1 MPGVVELP
9 GPPTLAA
16 LYRRALLSRH
26 SNNDLPD
33 TTLVLRDVRIDR
45 DRLARYAKVCG
56 YRLSDTLPPTYPHVL
71 AFPLTLAVMAGRDFP
86 FPVVGLVH
94 VANLIE
100 VSRPVGADE
109 RLELTVRAADLRE
122 HPRGRSF
129 DIRATASV
137 GDEVVWRGVSTYLR
151 KERRGERRAAPPP
164 QDQGPADDKP
174 GVLWRIGRDA
184 GTAYARVCG
193 DRNPIHT
200 SRPAARGVHR
210 RGHLP
215 ARDRAARARV
225 LRRYPRRDALDGDGR
240 ADRRHPSDRGGQ
252 PGVTGGR
259 QEAPRS
265 SSPAPSQTKFINRV
279 AVTSGGS
286 LGWSTTQSAS
296 DSPAPTSAYAI
307 GVTSA
312 GRGCRPP
319 AAITRASSPA
329 TTSTIRARIPAS
341 SAANRS
347 WPRACR
353 YSTDQPS
360 RWSPTKVK
368 KARRPRQ
375 SCSSGGTCDAV
386 AATIASISRVPSRCT
401 QAMNSS
407 S

>member
-1 MPGVVELP
+1 MPRVVELP
-9 GPPTLAA
+9 GPPTLGA

-109 RLELTVRAADLRE
+109 RLELTVRAADLRD

-200 SRPAARGVHR
+200 SRLAARAFGYPGPIAHGMYAAARCLVALEGRLPGAYTVEVTFR
-210 RGHLP
+210 RAIVLP
-215 ARDRAARARV
+215 ARVCFAGTPDGTHWTVTDARTGATHLTGEV
-225 LRRYPRRDALDGDGR
+225 
-240 ADRRHPSDRGGQ
+240 S
-252 PGVTGGR
+252 PG
-259 QEAPRS
+259 
-265 SSPAPSQTKFINRV
+265 
-279 AVTSGGS
+279 
-286 LGWSTTQSAS
+286 
-296 DSPAPTSAYAI
+296 
-307 GVTSA
+307 
-312 GRGCRPP
+312 
-319 AAITRASSPA
+319 
-329 TTSTIRARIPAS
+329 
-341 SAANRS
+341 
-347 WPRACR
+347 
-353 YSTDQPS
+353 
-360 RWSPTKVK
+360 
-368 KARRPRQ
+368 
-375 SCSSGGTCDAV
+375 
-386 AATIASISRVPSRCT
+386 
-401 QAMNSS
+401 
-407 S
+407 